1 MTNSV
6 RNTINYLAGKPKTLF
21 LIDSLGALLTAFFL
35 FIVLRNFNEYFGMP
49 KTILIYLAGI
59 AACFCIYST
68 CCFFFLTK
76 YWTPFINGISVAN
89 LLFCTAT
96 MALLIIYYAQLTII
110 GTTYFLLEIA
120 IILGIVYLE
129 FNVAKTIK
137 KRRIDDRY

>member
-1 MTNSV
+1 MINSV
-6 RNTINYLAGKPKTLF
+6 TKIINYLTGKPKILF

-49 KTILIYLAGI
+49 KTILIYLSGI

-89 LLFCTAT
+89 LLYCIVT
-96 MALLIIYYAQLTII
+96 MALLIFYYPQLTVI
-110 GTTYFLLEIA
+110 GTTYFLLEIT
-120 IILGIVYLE
+120 IISGIVYLE
-129 FNVAKTIK
+129 LNVARRIK
-137 KRRIDDRY
+137 KSRIDDRY